1 MSKRLTNE
9 QWRVIVNAICTIL
22 TTVIAG
28 ITMTS
33 CVILP

>member
-1 MSKRLTNE
+1 MSLTHDN
-9 QWRVIVNAICTIL
+9 WRTIINAICTIL

-33 CVILP
+33 CVLL

>member
-1 MSKRLTNE
+1 MSKLNSD
-9 QWRVIVNAICTIL
+9 QWRTIINAISIL

-33 CVILP
+33 CVLL